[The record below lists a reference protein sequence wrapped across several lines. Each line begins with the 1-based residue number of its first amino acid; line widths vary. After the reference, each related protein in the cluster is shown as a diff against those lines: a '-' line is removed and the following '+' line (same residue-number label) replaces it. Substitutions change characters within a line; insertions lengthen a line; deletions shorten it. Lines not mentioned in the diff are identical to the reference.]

1 VKLLGDGMAAEM
13 IIAIKNYWDDG
24 RGHHLVRYAVF
35 VCAIALVEWLLQV
48 QNLFVLW
55 YYQGIHIPSVVNPL
69 FGYPWFAAMIL
80 LAIAWV
86 AVVVIAFRKCGW
98 PAMILL
104 LSLPWGIRLF
114 ASMEALLEGTCFFF
128 QGCP

>member
-1 VKLLGDGMAAEM
+1 M
-13 IIAIKNYWDDG
+13 IVAIKNYWDDG
-24 RGHHLVRYAVF
+24 RGHDLARYAVF
-35 VCAIALVEWLLQV
+35 VCAIAVVEWLLQV
-48 QNLFVLW
+48 RNLFVLW
-55 YYQGIHIPSVVNPL
+55 HYSGIRFPGVVKPL

-86 AVVVIAFRKCGW
+86 AIVVIAFRKCGW

-114 ASMEALLEGTCFFF
+114 ASMEALLEGACFFF